1 MSTEHWT
8 DRLSDYLEESL
19 GIAERRALEAHLEEC
34 AECREVL
41 DDLRAIVARA
51 GSLPDRAPERD
62 LWPEIEAA
70 LNRSESEVIDLSSHL
85 RTREPWSRRR
95 QLRMTVPQLAAAG
108 LALAI
113 FSGATSLALVPR
125 MQSGDAETAA
135 IAPRGAVMTVSDRAG
150 ELAPGYADELRRLED
165 LLAEH
170 RADLAPATVRI
181 LEKNLNI
188 IDRSIEE
195 SLAALQEDPG
205 SEFLRAHVDR
215 AFRRKVE
222 YLREAS
228 TIAGWAL

>member
-1 MSTEHWT
+1 
-8 DRLSDYLEESL
+8 
-19 GIAERRALEAHLEEC
+19 
-34 AECREVL
+34 
-41 DDLRAIVARA
+41 
-51 GSLPDRAPERD
+51 
-62 LWPEIEAA
+62 
-70 LNRSESEVIDLSSHL
+70 
-85 RTREPWSRRR
+85 
-95 QLRMTVPQLAAAG
+95 
-108 LALAI
+108 
-113 FSGATSLALVPR
+113 
-125 MQSGDAETAA
+125 
-135 IAPRGAVMTVSDRAG
+135 MTVSDRAD

-170 RADLAPATVRI
+170 RDDLAPATVRI

-195 SLAALQEDPG
+195 SLAALQEDPA